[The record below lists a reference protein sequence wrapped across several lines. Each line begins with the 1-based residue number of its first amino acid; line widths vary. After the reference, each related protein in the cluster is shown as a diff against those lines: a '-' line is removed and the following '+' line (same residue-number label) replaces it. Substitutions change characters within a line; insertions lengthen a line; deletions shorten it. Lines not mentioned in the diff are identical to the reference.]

1 MMTRNCIES
10 AQFLIQVNRKG
21 AGWAMNPLLHIHLN
35 PLDKPTQNGY
45 NIVERLNKYLIKIH
59 REVSWMKKRY
69 AIVVDCANCAAKM
82 EGLAQETPGVKTAAV
97 NFMTQKMAIEFEPG
111 ADAGTVMKAV
121 KERCEKVDAEAQVLI

>member
-45 NIVERLNKYLIKIH
+45 NIVKRLNKH
-59 REVSWMKKRY
+59 F
-69 AIVVDCANCAAKM
+69 N
-82 EGLAQETPGVKTAAV
+82 
-97 NFMTQKMAIEFEPG
+97 
-111 ADAGTVMKAV
+111 
-121 KERCEKVDAEAQVLI
+121 

>member
-45 NIVERLNKYLIKIH
+45 NIVKRLNKYLIKIH
-59 REVSWMKKRY
+59 REVSWMKKTL
-69 AIVVDCANCAAKM
+69 CN
-82 EGLAQETPGVKTAAV
+82 
-97 NFMTQKMAIEFEPG
+97 
-111 ADAGTVMKAV
+111 
-121 KERCEKVDAEAQVLI
+121 RCRLCQLCSQDGGPRSGNSRRQDGRC